1 MLNTLKGVEMEI
13 LDGAYPLL
21 HSIEIGCDPL
31 ILFKDVEVVGKSYL
45 LILKCFLVG
54 ILVNQGWREKTY
66 WL

>member
-31 ILFKDVEVVGKSYL
+31 ILFKDVEVVGKYYL
-45 LILKCFLVG
+45 F
-54 ILVNQGWREKTY
+54 N
-66 WL
+66 